1 MSGFLAVTG
10 DGVTLRIKVQPRASK
25 NEIAGIQG
33 DELKVRLTSPPV
45 DGAANESCR
54 EFFAA
59 LLKVPRQDVVVT
71 QGEKSRHKLLRVR
84 TSDPAAVQS
93 RLAEWL
99 GK

>member
-1 MSGFLAVTG
+1 MSGFLTVTG

-54 EFFAA
+54 EFLAS
-59 LLKVPRQDVVVT
+59 LLKVPRQDVLVT

-84 TSDPAAVQS
+84 TPDPAAVQS

-99 GK
+99 EG